1 MKLIEQFDGDE
12 LITIFEIARIA
23 LSRDTNNL
31 ADELDVN
38 EEYLLDLS
46 KKMESEMNYEDK

>member
-1 MKLIEQFDGDE
+1 MKLTEQFDGDE

-23 LSRDTNNL
+23 LGRNTDELS
-31 ADELDVN
+31 DELDIN

-46 KKMESEMNYEDK
+46 KKMEEKMNYLDK